1 MIEDF
6 KNMVEKSLNLSEP
19 WYVKGTEFHPEE
31 PAIHIFLDIRKRA
44 KIACPKCSGE
54 TKRYG
59 YEPHERVW
67 RHGDCMFYP
76 TQIHCR
82 RPKVLCPNCGVQQ
95 VNAPFE
101 RKDSRFTLMFEGY
114 AMLIMASMPI
124 AKAAKALRCDEKSLT
139 NILNYWVEKAVD
151 ERKLDDVKSLA
162 IDETSFRKGHDY
174 VTVIIDAAKHAVI
187 DVEPG
192 KDASTVG
199 KFADKL
205 TQKGGNCDEIKSVT
219 SDMSAAFLFAV
230 EDKFPNAKHTID
242 KFHVKQ
248 LMLKSLDDVR
258 KREQKENSEKQ
269 PLFRGRKLF
278 MIPEKRMTD
287 DQKIVLQSL
296 SKQYPKTGRAYRIVS
311 ALDDFYVCETVED
324 ADRVFSALYSWMR
337 RSRLP
342 EMKNAAA
349 TLLQHK
355 DRIMNYFD
363 NRLTNAICE
372 GINSMIQS
380 AKRAARGFHTFKGFA
395 AKIFLVTGKL
405 KLTVAYP
412 F

>member
-6 KNMVEKSLNLSEP
+6 TKMVEKSLNLSEP
-19 WYVKGTEFHPEE
+19 WYVKGTEFHTEE
-31 PAIHIFLDIRKRA
+31 SAIHIFLDIRKRA
-44 KIACPKCSGE
+44 KIACPKCGGE

-59 YEPHERVW
+59 YEPHERIW

-76 TQIHCR
+76 TLVHCR
-82 RPKVLCPNCGVQQ
+82 RPKVFCPNCGVQQ

-114 AMLIMASMPI
+114 AMLIMASMPV

-162 IDETSFRKGHDY
+162 IDETSFKKGHDY
-174 VTVIIDAAKHAVI
+174 VTVIIDAAKRAVI

-192 KDASTVG
+192 KDASTVR

-205 TQKGGNCDEIKSVT
+205 TQKDGNCEEIKSVT
-219 SDMSAAFLFAV
+219 SDMSTAFLSAV
-230 EDKFPNAKHTID
+230 EDRFPNAKHTID

-248 LMLKSLDDVR
+248 LMLKALDDVR
-258 KREQKENSEKQ
+258 KREQKETSEKQ

-278 MIPEKRMTD
+278 MIPEKRLTD
-287 DQKIVLQSL
+287 SQRIALQSL

-311 ALDDFYVCETVED
+311 SLDDFYACED
-324 ADRVFSALYSWMR
+324 AENAKLMFLALYSWMR

-342 EMKNAAA
+342 EMKNTAA

-355 DRIMNYFD
+355 DHILNYFD
-363 NRLTNAICE
+363 DRLTNAICE

-395 AKIFLVTGKL
+395 SKIFLVAGKL
-405 KLTVAYP
+405 KLSVVYP

>member
-6 KNMVEKSLNLSEP
+6 TNMVEKSLNLSEP
-19 WYVKGTEFHPEE
+19 WHVKGTEFHPKE

-44 KIACPKCSGE
+44 KFVCPKCGGE

-76 TQIHCR
+76 TLIHCR
-82 RPKVLCPNCGVQQ
+82 RPRILCPCCGVQQ

-101 RKDSRFTLMFEGY
+101 RKGNRFTLMFEGY

-124 AKAAKALRCDEKSLT
+124 AKAAKALRCDEKTLT
-139 NILNYWVEKAVD
+139 KILNYWVEKAVD
-151 ERKLDDVKSLA
+151 DQKLDDVKSLA
-162 IDETSFRKGHDY
+162 IDETSFKKGHDY
-174 VTVIIDAAKHAVI
+174 VTVIIDAAKRAVI
-187 DVEPG
+187 DVEQG

-199 KFADKL
+199 RFADKL
-205 TQKGGNCDEIKSVT
+205 TQKGGSCNEIKSVT
-219 SDMSAAFLFAV
+219 RDMSAAFLSAV

-248 LMLKSLDDVR
+248 LMLKALDDVR
-258 KREQKENSEKQ
+258 KREQKESSEKQ
-269 PLFRGRKLF
+269 TLFRGRKLF

-287 DQKIVLQSL
+287 NQKSALQSL
-296 SKQYPKTGRAYRIVS
+296 SKQYPKTGRAYRILS
-311 ALDDFYVCETVED
+311 ALDDFYACETAED
-324 ADRVFSALYSWMR
+324 AERMFSALYSWMR

-342 EMKNAAA
+342 EMKNSAA

-355 DRIMNYFD
+355 DCIMNYF
-363 NRLTNAICE
+363 NERLTNAICE

-405 KLTVAYP
+405 KLSVTYP

>member
-6 KNMVEKSLNLSEP
+6 TNMVEKSLNLSEP
-19 WYVKGTEFHPEE
+19 WYVKGTEFHSEE
-31 PAIHIFLDIRKRA
+31 PAIHIFLDIKKRA
-44 KIACPKCSGE
+44 KFVCPKCGGE

-59 YEPHERVW
+59 YDPHERVW

-76 TQIHCR
+76 TLIHCR
-82 RPKVLCPNCGVQQ
+82 RPKVLCPKCGVQQ
-95 VNAPFE
+95 VSAPFE

-139 NILNYWVEKAVD
+139 KILNYWVEKAVN

-162 IDETSFRKGHDY
+162 IDETSFKKGHDY
-174 VTVIIDAAKHAVI
+174 VTVVIDAAKRAVI

-192 KDASTVG
+192 KDSSTVK
-199 KFADKL
+199 KFAEKL
-205 TQKGGNCDEIKSVT
+205 IEKGGDCNEIKSVT
-219 SDMSAAFLFAV
+219 SDMSAAFLSAV

-248 LMLKSLDDVR
+248 LMLKALDDVR
-258 KREQKENSEKQ
+258 KREQKESSEKQ

-287 DQKIVLQSL
+287 NQKSVLQSL
-296 SKQYPKTGRAYRIVS
+296 SKQYPKTGRAYRILS
-311 ALDDFYVCETVED
+311 ALDDFYACETAED
-324 ADRVFSALYSWMR
+324 AERMFSALYSWMR

-342 EMKNAAA
+342 EMKNSAA

-355 DRIMNYFD
+355 DCIMNYF
-363 NRLTNAICE
+363 NERLTNAICE

-395 AKIFLVTGKL
+395 SKIFLVAGKL
-405 KLTVAYP
+405 KLSVTYP